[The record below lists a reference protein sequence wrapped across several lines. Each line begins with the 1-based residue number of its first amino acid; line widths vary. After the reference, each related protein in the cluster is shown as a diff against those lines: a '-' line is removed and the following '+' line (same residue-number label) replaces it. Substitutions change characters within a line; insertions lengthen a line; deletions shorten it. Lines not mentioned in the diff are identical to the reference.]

1 METEG
6 IRNLELSIT
15 ADNPE
20 YYIKDF
26 KNLTARMVLKE
37 GQPTGI
43 CHIKS
48 RILASDNLIIGFIR
62 ANMQECKVDFVLPGF
77 KIDYPIYISTK
88 NPMQIE
94 GLMDDIE
101 RVDFGLTEYLKTI
114 K

>member
-1 METEG
+1 MEIDG
-6 IRNLELSIT
+6 ISNLELSIT

-26 KNLTARMVLKE
+26 RNLRARMVLKD
-37 GQPTGI
+37 GKPTGV

-48 RILASDNLIIGFIR
+48 RISASDNLIIGFIKS
-62 ANMQECKVDFVLPGF
+62 NMKECEVDFVLKGF
-77 KIDYPIYISTK
+77 KVDYPIYISTK

-94 GLMDDIE
+94 GLLDDIE